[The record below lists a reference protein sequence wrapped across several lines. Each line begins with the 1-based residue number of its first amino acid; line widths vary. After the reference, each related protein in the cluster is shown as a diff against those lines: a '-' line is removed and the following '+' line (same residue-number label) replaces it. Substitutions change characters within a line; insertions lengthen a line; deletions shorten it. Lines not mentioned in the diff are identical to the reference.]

1 MGSVLGLVAFV
12 ALLLVALGGFIA
24 WRSVAKS
31 KAAARKDEAFRELPA
46 PSGSPG
52 ASPLRV

>member
-24 WRSVAKS
+24 WRSVAKN